1 LWRDQQKT
9 GSEILRKIY
18 MNNSNLQN
26 LTGGTFFY
34 AGGIFNE
41 TGESTAYIMTDQ
53 KEVYITKLETAN

>member
-1 LWRDQQKT
+1 
-9 GSEILRKIY
+9 